1 MPGGN
6 WGFTVKWLG
15 KDSGSATM
23 PGNRPATSPISSLR
37 SCWARRSAP
46 SGWLRAK
53 GRHMAYLRD
62 NPDRALELTQQ
73 HVQLVEIS
81 ILVAMLIGIPLGI
94 LITRVRW
101 LEGPVVGTTGVLYT
115 LPSLALFAILI
126 PYTGLGRTTVIVAL
140 ILYSLLAIVR
150 NTVAG
155 IDDVPPATIDA
166 ARGMGMNGMQ
176 RLVMVELPLALPV
189 ILAGVRVATV
199 AAVGIA
205 TVGALLGAGGLGRL
219 IFDGISRGSTDRI
232 IAGAIGA
239 SALALV
245 ADWSL

>member
-1 MPGGN
+1 
-6 WGFTVKWLG
+6 
-15 KDSGSATM
+15 
-23 PGNRPATSPISSLR
+23 
-37 SCWARRSAP
+37 
-46 SGWLRAK
+46 
-53 GRHMAYLRD
+53 MAYLRD
-62 NPDRALELTQQ
+62 NPDRVLELTQQ
-73 HVQLVEIS
+73 HVQLVGVS

-94 LITRVRW
+94 LVTRLRW
-101 LEGPVVGTTGVLYT
+101 LENPVVGTTGVLYT

-155 IDDVPPATIDA
+155 IDGVPPATIDA
-166 ARGMGMNGMQ
+166 ARGMGMTDMQ

-189 ILAGVRVATV
+189 ILAGVRLATV

-219 IFDGISRGSTDRI
+219 IFDGIRSISTPRGVDRV
-232 IAGAIGA
+232 IAGALVA
-239 SALALV
+239 SALALA
-245 ADWSL
+245 ADWGLAWLGNALRRDVRQSVGRG

>member
-1 MPGGN
+1 
-6 WGFTVKWLG
+6 
-15 KDSGSATM
+15 
-23 PGNRPATSPISSLR
+23 
-37 SCWARRSAP
+37 
-46 SGWLRAK
+46 
-53 GRHMAYLRD
+53 MAYLRD
-62 NPDRALELTQQ
+62 NPDRVLELTQQ
-73 HVQLVEIS
+73 HVQLVAVS
-81 ILVAMLIGIPLGI
+81 ILVAMLTGIPLGI
-94 LITRVRW
+94 LITRLRW

-155 IDDVPPATIDA
+155 IDGVPPATIDA
-166 ARGMGMNGMQ
+166 ARGMGMTGTQ

-189 ILAGVRVATV
+189 ILAGVRLATV

-219 IFDGISRGSTDRI
+219 IFDGIRSISTPRGVDRVV
-232 IAGAIGA
+232 AGALVA

-245 ADWSL
+245 ADWSLAWLGNALRRDVRQSAGRG

>member
-1 MPGGN
+1 
-6 WGFTVKWLG
+6 V
-15 KDSGSATM
+15 
-23 PGNRPATSPISSLR
+23 
-37 SCWARRSAP
+37 
-46 SGWLRAK
+46 
-53 GRHMAYLRD
+53 
-62 NPDRALELTQQ
+62 LELTQQ
-73 HVQLVEIS
+73 HVQLVAVS
-81 ILVAMLIGIPLGI
+81 ILVAMVIGIPLGI
-94 LITRVRW
+94 LVTRLRW
-101 LEGPVVGTTGVLYT
+101 LERPVIGITGVLYT

-176 RLVMVELPLALPV
+176 RLMMVELPLALPV
-189 ILAGVRVATV
+189 ILAGVRLATV

-219 IFDGISRGSTDRI
+219 IFDGIRSISTPRGVDRVV
-232 IAGAIGA
+232 AG
-239 SALALV
+239 ALV
-245 ADWSL
+245 ASVLALAADWGLARLGSTLRRDVGQSAGRG